1 MLSISLD
8 VCICKVIT
16 QFVIYDTATSFRRL
30 KDLFRDKHKTAQKKM
45 STIVRYV
52 ILKSYSYCRH
62 LHIARERIASKNGLL
77 IIQILRI

>member
-16 QFVIYDTATSFRRL
+16 QFVIYVTTASFRRL
-30 KDLFRDKHKTAQKKM
+30 KDLFRDKHKIQQKKM
-45 STIVRYV
+45 STIVRCV
-52 ILKSYSYCRH
+52 ILKAYSYCRH
-62 LHIARERIASKNGLL
+62 LHIARERIASKKGLL